1 MTHVIKPELY
11 YVYPPCGRL
20 SSNAGL
26 VVDELTLIGAALGM
40 LLAGHLADLWGRKK
54 LYGFELAILI
64 IATLG
69 VTQASE
75 GFRIRHAD
83 GTTED
88 TVDIYSWLS
97 WWRFVMGCAIG
108 AEASPRQLI
117 PAKWRAAEFAHANRC
132 LSTHW

>member
-1 MTHVIKPELY
+1 MIKPELY

-40 LLAGHLADLWGRKK
+40 LFAGHLK

-69 VTQASE
+69 VTQSSE

-88 TVDIYSWLS
+88 TMDIYSWLS
-97 WWRFVMGCAIG
+97 WWRFAMGCAIG
-108 AEASPRQLI
+108 AEASHRQLV
-117 PAKWRAAEFAHANRC
+117 PASGVR
-132 LSTHW
+132 